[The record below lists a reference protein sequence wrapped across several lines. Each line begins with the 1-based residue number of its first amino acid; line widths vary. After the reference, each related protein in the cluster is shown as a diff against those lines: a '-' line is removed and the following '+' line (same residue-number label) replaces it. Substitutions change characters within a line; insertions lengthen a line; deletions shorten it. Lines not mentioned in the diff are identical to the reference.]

1 MSVYDSLPPECRQVK
16 AALAE
21 QPLMPLTR
29 SKLAI
34 PFVGAMAKN
43 PCCGCEGW
51 GKGVKC
57 FGVKDCELHGSP
69 DPKHQQE
76 KGGKNIH

>member
-1 MSVYDSLPPECRQVK
+1 MIEQKILSIIYCINLIYHIYTVVIYIYDIYIYIYEIYIHNMSVYDSLPPECREVK

-34 PFVGAMAKN
+34 PFVGAMA
-43 PCCGCEGW
+43 
-51 GKGVKC
+51 
-57 FGVKDCELHGSP
+57 L
-69 DPKHQQE
+69 
-76 KGGKNIH
+76 